1 MFTQCEISLCA
12 NFHEKQKPHKVRA
25 SCIITLLYG
34 FDFTAFFLSILVGK
48 ITNQKKITTRRTK
61 SYLATNIMCMCL
73 YKIELDEILIIE
85 IIYLHNTT
93 QVIRSRR
100 QASEQ
105 IVQATHLSTPHPNN
119 LSQFFALLRPC
130 KATKQLLGVCRM
142 ASGVPLISK
151 NAQDIILVLY
161 KSKY

>member
-100 QASEQ
+100 QASDQ
-105 IVQATHLSTPHPNN
+105 IVQATHLSTPHPKFKLVSLARKVRIGN
-119 LSQFFALLRPC
+119 L
-130 KATKQLLGVCRM
+130 
-142 ASGVPLISK
+142 
-151 NAQDIILVLY
+151 
-161 KSKY
+161 